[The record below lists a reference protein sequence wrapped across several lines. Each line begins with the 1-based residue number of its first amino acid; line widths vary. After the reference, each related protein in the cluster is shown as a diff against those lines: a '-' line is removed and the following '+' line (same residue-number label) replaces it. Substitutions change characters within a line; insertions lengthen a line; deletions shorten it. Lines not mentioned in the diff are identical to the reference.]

1 MKSFKGSIM
10 SSYRLFEETLSDAC
24 FALRQLRKAPGFTIT
39 AVLTL
44 ALGIGAATTMYVVV
58 YSVLL
63 KSLPFPDAQRLYQPM
78 AVDARGMENGSAPYS
93 AIERW
98 RDATKGSAEI
108 ALTTSPVSVLDTP
121 SGAQL
126 INNVLSSVNLLSTL
140 GVQPILGRGFSL
152 EEAEAGKSHVVLLSY
167 SIWQEGFSADRDI
180 LGRRVFIDGVPFVVI
195 GVMPPRF
202 QFPIYKDRAAVWTP
216 LENAR
221 LLAASA
227 SNFYD
232 RFSPVLRL
240 RDGVDPVTV
249 QATLSSVQ
257 SQVARDA
264 GPGEQPETH
273 IRLAPLR
280 DSLVS
285 DIRPA
290 LTALEIAV
298 ALVWFIV
305 CSNVAGLLLARIAA
319 RRTEIAIRG
328 ALGAGW
334 PRILRQFLTESLV
347 LSLGGA
353 LVGLALAGLVL
364 RAAQH
369 IIQRSLPLSV
379 SFSLSWPILA
389 ALLGFSLLTALAFGV
404 FPAVLATHFGFA
416 EGLKYG
422 RHSGASSRTQSRLR
436 NLLLVSEVAVSL
448 ALLIAAGLML
458 RTLRSLEHVPLGF
471 RTDHIVLTD
480 LTIPGYMY
488 KDSNVATTAWQP
500 ILERVQHLPGV
511 RAAALSTV
519 LPIGH
524 SMEWLTLVYATGWT
538 KGNVGAEVRAASPD
552 LLQVLGVRLVQGR
565 FVTAQDVEGS
575 LPVAV
580 VNQTF
585 VKQYLGGR
593 DAVGKRIRFGR
604 IPSEAT
610 IAGVLED
617 IRQDAVNKP
626 SKAELYLSMAQLK
639 PGDALYLPLTG
650 HSMQLAV
657 RTETSPG
664 AIIPALSQAIR
675 EENPHLVLGNLTT
688 MDQSVEDS
696 MGTQRLAA
704 GLIGTFGALA
714 LVITVVGLYGL
725 LSYSVTQRTREI
737 GVRMALG
744 ADRGQVV
751 GMVLWQAVVLM
762 FGGIA
767 IGLALTLWTNRL
779 LQSFLYG
786 VSRHD
791 PWILALGPVVLLFS
805 GTIAALLPA
814 RRAATV
820 DPIQALRM
828 E

>member
-1 MKSFKGSIM
+1 MM
-10 SSYRLFEETLSDAC
+10 SSYRLFEDTLSDAR

-44 ALGIGAATTMYVVV
+44 ALGIGAATAMFVVV
-58 YSVLL
+58 YGVLL

-78 AVDARGMENGSAPYS
+78 AVDAHGIENEDAPYN

-98 RDATKGSAEI
+98 RDVTTKSAEI
-108 ALTTSPVSVLDTP
+108 ALAIYPVGVVDTP

-126 INNVLSSVNLLSTL
+126 INNVTSSVNLLSTL
-140 GVQPILGRGFSL
+140 VVQPILGRGFVA

-167 SIWQEGFSADRDI
+167 PLWHEAFSADPRI

-202 QFPIYKDRAAVWTP
+202 RFPLFKDRAQVWTP
-216 LENAR
+216 LENNR

-227 SNFYD
+227 SNPYD
-232 RFSPVLRL
+232 RFNPVLRI
-240 RDGVDPVTV
+240 RDGVDPLSIQT
-249 QATLSSVQ
+249 ALSSVQ
-257 SQVARDA
+257 SQIAKEA
-264 GPGEQPETH
+264 GAGEQPATH

-280 DSLVS
+280 DTLVG

-290 LTALEIAV
+290 LRALEIAV
-298 ALVWFIV
+298 SLVWLIA

-319 RRTEIAIRG
+319 RRTEIAVRG
-328 ALGAGW
+328 ALGAGRS
-334 PRILRQFLTESLV
+334 RIARQFLTESLM
-347 LSLGGA
+347 LSFAGA
-353 LVGLALAGLVL
+353 LPGLGLALFVL
-364 RAAQH
+364 RTAQH

-379 SFSLSWPILA
+379 SFSLNWPILA
-389 ALLGFSLLTALAFGV
+389 ALLGFSLLTGLTFGV
-404 FPAVLATHFGFA
+404 FPAALATHLGFA
-416 EGLKYG
+416 EGLKSG
-422 RHSGASSRTQSRLR
+422 GHSSGSNRAQSRLR
-436 NLLLVSEVAVSL
+436 GLLLICEVSVSL
-448 ALLIAAGLML
+448 TLLISAGLML
-458 RTLRSLEHVPLGF
+458 RTLHSLQHVPLGF

-480 LTIPGYMY
+480 LTLPGYLY
-488 KDSNVATTAWQP
+488 KDSNVATAAWQP
-500 ILERVQHLPGV
+500 ILDRVQHLPGV

-524 SMEWLTLVYATGWT
+524 SIEWLTLVYATKWT
-538 KGNVGAEVRAASPD
+538 KGNVAAEVRAASPD
-552 LLQVLGVRLVQGR
+552 LMRVLGIRLVEGR

-585 VKQYLGGR
+585 VNQYLGGR

-610 IAGVLED
+610 IVGVVED
-617 IRQDAVNKP
+617 VRQDAVNKP

-657 RTETSPG
+657 RTQTSPG
-664 AIIPALSQAIR
+664 AIIPELSRVIR
-675 EENPHLVLGNLTT
+675 EQNPHLVLGNLIT

-696 MGTQRLAA
+696 MGSQRLAA

-714 LVITVVGLYGL
+714 LLITVVGLYGL
-725 LSYSVTQRTREI
+725 LTYTVAQRTREI
-737 GVRMALG
+737 GIRMALG
-744 ADRGQVV
+744 ADRGQVIA
-751 GMVLWQAVVLM
+751 GVLWQALVLM
-762 FGGIA
+762 VAGIA
-767 IGLALTLWTNRL
+767 IGLTLTLWTSRL

-786 VSRHD
+786 VSKQD
-791 PWILALGPVVLLFS
+791 PWVLALGPAVLLFC
-805 GTIAALLPA
+805 GTLAALLPA
-814 RRAATV
+814 RRAASV
-820 DPIQALRM
+820 DPIQALRTD
-828 E
+828 

>member
-1 MKSFKGSIM
+1 
-10 SSYRLFEETLSDAC
+10 
-24 FALRQLRKAPGFTIT
+24 
-39 AVLTL
+39 
-44 ALGIGAATTMYVVV
+44 
-58 YSVLL
+58 
-63 KSLPFPDAQRLYQPM
+63 
-78 AVDARGMENGSAPYS
+78 
-93 AIERW
+93 
-98 RDATKGSAEI
+98 
-108 ALTTSPVSVLDTP
+108 
-121 SGAQL
+121 
-126 INNVLSSVNLLSTL
+126 
-140 GVQPILGRGFSL
+140 
-152 EEAEAGKSHVVLLSY
+152 
-167 SIWQEGFSADRDI
+167 
-180 LGRRVFIDGVPFVVI
+180 
-195 GVMPPRF
+195 
-202 QFPIYKDRAAVWTP
+202 
-216 LENAR
+216 
-221 LLAASA
+221 
-227 SNFYD
+227 
-232 RFSPVLRL
+232 
-240 RDGVDPVTV
+240 
-249 QATLSSVQ
+249 
-257 SQVARDA
+257 
-264 GPGEQPETH
+264 
-273 IRLAPLR
+273 
-280 DSLVS
+280 
-285 DIRPA
+285 
-290 LTALEIAV
+290 
-298 ALVWFIV
+298 
-305 CSNVAGLLLARIAA
+305 
-319 RRTEIAIRG
+319 
-328 ALGAGW
+328 
-334 PRILRQFLTESLV
+334 
-347 LSLGGA
+347 
-353 LVGLALAGLVL
+353 
-364 RAAQH
+364 
-369 IIQRSLPLSV
+369 LPLSV